1 MIERLWCGKPAEI
14 AFTCDFHELVTG
26 ELSPGGPVLL
36 RYDPLR
42 IIPPDEDYRFGDAG
56 QPVIAHLRFH
66 PEGTPLDVRLHSP
79 AGVIACPD
87 VDVTGQGAMLQAELV
102 VPADAELLVVWFSY
116 RSAAGSLLYDSDYGA
131 NFRFGFAG
139 REIGEVQATVV
150 RRPDEGSDRFDISLN
165 AGPSVQAV
173 SVPFLIVGDAGVRH
187 EIGLQRVAGTAEDP
201 GTADRWSGSA
211 DVPREAVVR
220 FKICYWIGGRRLIDD
235 NASAWYLA
243 PAPSADRPPPP
254 RPALLTA
261 AAAWR

>member
-42 IIPPDEDYRFGDAG
+42 IVPPAEDYRFGDAG
-56 QPVIAHLRFH
+56 QPIIAHLRFH
-66 PEGTPLDVRLHSP
+66 SEGTPLDVALHSP
-79 AGVIACPD
+79 AGAIACPD

-102 VPADAELLVVWFSY
+102 VPADAKLLMIWFSY
-116 RSAAGSLLYDSDYGA
+116 RSAGGAVLYDSDYGA
-131 NFRFGFAG
+131 NYRFGFAG
-139 REIGEVQATVV
+139 REIGEVRASVL
-150 RRPDEGSDRFDISLN
+150 RRPDAGSDRFEISL
-165 AGPSVQAV
+165 ATAPSVQAV
-173 SVPFLIVGDAGVRH
+173 SAPFVIVGDPGVRH
-187 EIGLQRVAGTAEDP
+187 EIGLQRAQAGAEA
-201 GTADRWSGSA
+201 GAARWSGSA
-211 DVPREAVVR
+211 DVPREAIVR

-243 PAPSADRPPPP
+243 PAPGPDRPPPP
-254 RPALLTA
+254 KPALLAA